1 MIRRPAVA
9 GQFYPADPERLR
21 SELIAS
27 TQDGAPS
34 PRPRALAILVPH
46 AGYIY
51 SGAIAGTT
59 YASVRLA
66 PRAIVLG
73 PNHTGRGEAIAVDD
87 SSGWQTPLGQVPVD
101 ALLSAAILEDC
112 AAASSDSAAHEHE
125 HSLEVQL
132 PFLQHLL
139 GSVTIVPI
147 CVGTMHLPTL
157 LDLGRAVAS
166 AIGRDRGDVTLV
178 LSSDMSHYVTA
189 GVAGTQDRAALE
201 RVLAL
206 DPSGLHRVVLEQ
218 DISMCG
224 VAPVVAG
231 LEAARR
237 MGATTA
243 RLVAYGHS
251 GQVTGDDRSVV
262 AYAGVAIP

>member
-73 PNHTGRGEAIAVDD
+73 PNPTGRRQTIADAC
-87 SSGWQTPLGQVPVD
+87 SSARQTPPGK
-101 ALLSAAILEDC
+101 
-112 AAASSDSAAHEHE
+112 
-125 HSLEVQL
+125 
-132 PFLQHLL
+132 
-139 GSVTIVPI
+139 
-147 CVGTMHLPTL
+147 
-157 LDLGRAVAS
+157 
-166 AIGRDRGDVTLV
+166 
-178 LSSDMSHYVTA
+178 
-189 GVAGTQDRAALE
+189 
-201 RVLAL
+201 
-206 DPSGLHRVVLEQ
+206 
-218 DISMCG
+218 
-224 VAPVVAG
+224 APV
-231 LEAARR
+231 AA
-237 MGATTA
+237 
-243 RLVAYGHS
+243 
-251 GQVTGDDRSVV
+251 
-262 AYAGVAIP
+262 P